1 MRQGGFAMEWMLM
14 PLKRYAEFSGR
25 SRRKEYWM
33 YFLFLI
39 IVGFVLGLI
48 EGVMGLQQTVAGLY
62 GPLSLLF
69 ALATFI
75 PSLAVGVR
83 RLHDTERSGWWVLL
97 PILPYALS
105 IAMFFSGNLPMAG
118 IFGFVALGLAIVL
131 LVFMVL
137 DGTKGPNKYGP
148 DPKGGVDADKVFA

>member
-1 MRQGGFAMEWMLM
+1 MEWMLM

-33 YFLFLI
+33 YLLGLI
-39 IVGFVLGLI
+39 IVAILLGVI
-48 EGVMGLQQTVAGLY
+48 EGAAGLTQMIGPY
-62 GPLSLLF
+62 GPLSALLI
-69 ALATFI
+69 LGTFV

-83 RLHDTERSGWWVLL
+83 RLHDTDRTGWWILL
-97 PILPYALS
+97 PLVPEILA
-105 IAMFFSGNLPMAG
+105 IAMLMTGNLAAAGMLGIAAG
-118 IFGFVALGLAIVL
+118 ILAIVL

-148 DPKGGVDADKVFA
+148 DPKGVETDKVFA